1 MPIRSREDAVEVEE
15 RMVRIF
21 AASPENRAAAVRGL
35 FIEVLDFNAA
45 NGQLDLRAAGR
56 AELPDDADRIAEL
69 GVCLSIL

>member
-35 FIEVLDFNAA
+35 FVEVLDFNAA